1 MNDKPSFLDF
11 KRDNVRGN
19 TIVPP
24 MKDRLGGSYAETRTE
39 LAAKK
44 RAEEEEQRRLI
55 LERQIEALRM
65 QTEAE
70 YKKKRGGLV
79 AWGIIMTILFLIG
92 GAGTVYFYLLN
103 QKTEEKVSSL
113 NSETIKLKN
122 DNADLERK
130 LEADEEIIKTF
141 EEFYGVELLTT
152 KDIPAEVW
160 AGIKAKEEAKKAEEE
175 KTTEGEAKKTETEES
190 GTASE

>member
-11 KRDNVRGN
+11 KRNNVRGD

-24 MKDRLGGSYAETRTE
+24 MKDRLGDSYAETRTE

-122 DNADLERK
+122 DNTDLERK

-160 AGIKAKEEAKKAEEE
+160 AGIKEKEEAKKAE
-175 KTTEGEAKKTETEES
+175 EAKKTETEES
-190 GTASE
+190 GTTSE